1 MQKSTS
7 NRIVVVLV
15 ALVMGV
21 WQASAQEP
29 ERLEAVLRFDRA
41 QRDTVAEATAAALPA
56 VADTSSR
63 IACKL
68 NRRRTGFVEAYDA
81 VTLWNVRRVKVKPR
95 RMRLSDTTGRE
106 QVRLLKFFTE
116 RNRRKGVRPHLVG
129 NAAGYTWA
137 GGGESPDPRTGEWRT
152 EPSRINTYSLRA
164 DYDSLRRVE
173 GYVQVS
179 WKPEGIWRGLPADA
193 LYLLDGRPVPGNVLR
208 FIEGLTLRRLD
219 IWNPADG
226 VEAAARA
233 AGVLDSLGEAFQ
245 PAVGAAPRA
254 SWSAKPTPTGCRWLF
269 WAVVS
274 RRSTRGW
281 RCVSPMPF
289 RRMRA
294 SRCTTTIFCRPKP
307 CSSSD
312 RRAAT
317 EPSASTWWSERR
329 LGAVALRRNLPF
341 RTFARRCSPAP
352 DVPSLF

>member
-1 MQKSTS
+1 MQNSTS

-29 ERLEAVLRFDRA
+29 ERFEAVLRFDRA

-81 VTLWNVRRVKVKPR
+81 VTLWNVRRVKVKQR
-95 RMRLSDTTGRE
+95 RMRLSDTSGHER
-106 QVRLLKFFTE
+106 VRLLKFFTE

-129 NAAGYTWA
+129 NAAGYTWT

-179 WKPEGIWRGLPADA
+179 WKPEGIWRGLPEDA
-193 LYLLDGRPVPGNVLR
+193 LYLLDGRPVPGSVLR

-226 VEAAARA
+226 AEAA
-233 AGVLDSLGEAFQ
+233 GG
-245 PAVGAAPRA
+245 
-254 SWSAKPTPTGCRWLF
+254 
-269 WAVVS
+269 
-274 RRSTRGW
+274 RG
-281 RCVSPMPF
+281 
-289 RRMRA
+289 
-294 SRCTTTIFCRPKP
+294 
-307 CSSSD
+307 
-312 RRAAT
+312 
-317 EPSASTWWSERR
+317 
-329 LGAVALRRNLPF
+329 RRNLPRPGAAGRSGRSF
-341 RTFARRCSPAP
+341 LDDRRVAGDVSVQCLFYECERPDALLLYFAGRSRAALRAAGPLRSRLHRPGG
-352 DVPSLF
+352 VSGGWEL

>member
-7 NRIVVVLV
+7 NRIVVMLV

-21 WQASAQEP
+21 WQALAQEP

-129 NAAGYTWA
+129 NAAGYTWT

-179 WKPEGIWRGLPADA
+179 WKPEGIWRGLPEDA
-193 LYLLDGRPVPGNVLR
+193 LYLLDGRPVPGSVLR

-254 SWSAKPTPTGCRWLF
+254 AGCF
-269 WAVVS
+269 G
-274 RRSTRGW
+274 RS
-281 RCVSPMPF
+281 F
-289 RRMRA
+289 LD
-294 SRCTTTIFCRPKP
+294 
-307 CSSSD
+307 D
-312 RRAAT
+312 RRVAGDVSVQCLFD
-317 EPSASTWWSERR
+317 ECERPDALLLYFAGR
-329 LGAVALRRNLPF
+329 SRAALRTAGPLRSRLHRPGGV
-341 RTFARRCSPAP
+341 SGGWE
-352 DVPSLF
+352 L

>member
-41 QRDTVAEATAAALPA
+41 QRDTVAEVTAAALPA

-129 NAAGYTWA
+129 NAAGYTWT

-193 LYLLDGRPVPGNVLR
+193 LYLLDGRPVPGSVLR

-226 VEAAARA
+226 AEAAARA
-233 AGVLDSLGEAFQ
+233 AGVLDSLGDAV
-245 PAVGAAPRA
+245 PRAVGAVPRA
-254 SWSAKPTPTGCRWLF
+254 VVVGETYPDRVPLVVLGGRFSTIDAWLAMCRSNAFSTNASAPMHYYYILPAE
-269 WAVVS
+269 AVQFFGPQG
-274 RRSTRGW
+274 RY
-281 RCVSPMPF
+281 
-289 RRMRA
+289 
-294 SRCTTTIFCRPKP
+294 
-307 CSSSD
+307 
-312 RRAAT
+312 
-317 EPSASTWWSERR
+317 
-329 LGAVALRRNLPF
+329 GAVCIDL
-341 RTFARRCSPAP
+341 
-352 DVPSLF
+352 VE